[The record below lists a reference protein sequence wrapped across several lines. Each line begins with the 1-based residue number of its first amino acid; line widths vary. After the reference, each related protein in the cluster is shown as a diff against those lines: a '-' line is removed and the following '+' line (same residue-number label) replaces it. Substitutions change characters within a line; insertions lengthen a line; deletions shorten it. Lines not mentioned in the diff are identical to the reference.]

1 MNSDFGVFDTFW
13 IDEEAEVW
21 AIKEDET
28 GWQLHKKDSTGWRLV
43 CIIPPEVLADMEA
56 KFREDHQ
63 WQA

>member
-43 CIIPPEVLADMEA
+43 CIIPPEALADMRPGAE
-56 KFREDHQ
+56 EDQHGNT
-63 WQA
+63 

>member
-1 MNSDFGVFDTFW
+1 MDSDFGVFDTFW
-13 IDEEAEVW
+13 INEEAEVW
-21 AIKEDET
+21 AIKEDTT
-28 GWQLHKKDSTGWRLV
+28 GWQLHKKDSAGWRLV